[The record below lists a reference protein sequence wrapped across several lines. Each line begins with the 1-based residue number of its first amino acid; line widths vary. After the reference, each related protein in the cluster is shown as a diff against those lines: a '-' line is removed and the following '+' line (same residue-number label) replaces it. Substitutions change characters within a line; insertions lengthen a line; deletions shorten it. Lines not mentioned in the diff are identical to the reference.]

1 MLQTY
6 TINFNLFKL
15 SKKKLNMKKITILCY
30 LILGGIVFQV
40 AKSLTTK
47 DAFATKFTY
56 ADTETNPQALQ
67 DFTFAAEKS
76 LEAVVHIK
84 SKFME
89 DEYYRY
95 YHPFF
100 GRGYYNQPTEKV
112 ASGSG
117 VIISSDGYVVTNK
130 HVINEAE
137 EIEVVLNDKRSYTA
151 QLLGTD
157 PSTDLALL
165 KIKGENLKFLS
176 FGNSDDIKVGEWV
189 LAVGNPFNLNST
201 VTAGIVSAKARS
213 INILNRGNGIESFIQ
228 TDAAIN
234 PGNSGGALV
243 TTHGDL
249 IGINTAIQS
258 NTGSYTGYGFAIPS
272 NMVQKVVSD
281 LKNYGEVRRAYI
293 GINIADINQDIAQE
307 LNIDGVEGVL
317 ITNVLRDGAARKAGL
332 ERYDVIIS
340 INGTSVNSVSQLH
353 EQVIQFNPG
362 DVINCQIKRQGK
374 LQTVEIKLKS

>member
-1 MLQTY
+1 M
-6 TINFNLFKL
+6 
-15 SKKKLNMKKITILCY
+15 KKLTILAY
-30 LILGGIVFQV
+30 LVLGGLLFQTV
-40 AKSLTTK
+40 KYLTTK
-47 DAFATKFTY
+47 DAFANKITFATATNENRSYNDFTY
-56 ADTETNPQALQ
+56 
-67 DFTFAAEKS
+67 AAEKS

-95 YHPFF
+95 YHPFL
-100 GRGYYNQPTEKV
+100 GNGYYNQPKEKV

-117 VIISSDGYVVTNK
+117 VIISKDGYVVTNK

-151 QLLGTD
+151 KLLGND
-157 PSTDLALL
+157 PNTDLALL
-165 KIKGENLKFLS
+165 KIEGKDLEYLEFS
-176 FGNSDDIKVGEWV
+176 DSDDIKVGEWV

-213 INILNRGNGIESFIQ
+213 INILNRRNGIESFIQ

-243 TTHGDL
+243 TTNGDL
-249 IGINTAIQS
+249 VGINTAIQS

-293 GINIADINQDIAQE
+293 GINIADINQNMAEE
-307 LNIDGVEGVL
+307 LNLEGVEGVL
-317 ITNVLRDGAARKAGL
+317 ITNVLRDGAAKKAGIK
-332 ERYDVIIS
+332 RYDVVVS
-340 INGTSVNSVSQLH
+340 INGTKVNSVSQLH
-353 EQVIQFNPG
+353 EQIIQFNPG
-362 DVINCQIKRQGK
+362 EKIVCQIKRNGK
-374 LQTVEIKLKS
+374 IQDINIELES

>member
-1 MLQTY
+1 MK
-6 TINFNLFKL
+6 KL
-15 SKKKLNMKKITILCY
+15 SILAY
-30 LILGGIVFQV
+30 LVLGGILFQI
-40 AKSLTTK
+40 ANSLTTT
-47 DAFATKFTY
+47 DAFANKIAF
-56 ADTETNPQALQ
+56 ASATEQHTTTN
-67 DFTFAAEKS
+67 DFTQAAEKS
-76 LEAVVHIK
+76 IEAVVHIK

-117 VIISSDGYVVTNK
+117 VIISEDGYVVTNK

-137 EIEVVLNDKRSYTA
+137 EIEVVLNDKRSYSA
-151 QLLGTD
+151 KLLGTD

-165 KIKGENLKFLS
+165 KIEGEKLNYLEFS
-176 FGNSDDIKVGEWV
+176 NSDNIKVGEWV

-213 INILNRGNGIESFIQ
+213 INMLNRRNGIESFIQ

-243 TTHGDL
+243 TTRGDL
-249 IGINTAIQS
+249 VGINTAIQS

-281 LKNYGEVRRAYI
+281 LKQYGEVKRAYI
-293 GINIADINQDIAQE
+293 GINIAEINQKLAEDLKLE
-307 LNIDGVEGVL
+307 GVEGVL
-317 ITNVLRDGAARKAGL
+317 ITNVMRDGAAKKAGI
-332 ERYDVIIS
+332 EPYDVILS
-340 INGTSVNSVSQLH
+340 INDVKVNSVSQLH
-353 EQVIQFNPG
+353 EQIIQFNPG
-362 DVINCQIKRQGK
+362 EKIICQIKRKGK
-374 LQTVEIKLKS
+374 LQTLGIELES

>member
-1 MLQTY
+1 M
-6 TINFNLFKL
+6 
-15 SKKKLNMKKITILCY
+15 KKLTILAY
-30 LILGGIVFQV
+30 LVLGGILFQA

-47 DAFATKFTY
+47 DAFANKIAFVNS
-56 ADTETNPQALQ
+56 TNENKSSN
-67 DFTFAAEKS
+67 DFTLAAEKS

-100 GRGYYNQPTEKV
+100 GGGYYNQPTERV

-117 VIISSDGYVVTNK
+117 VIISDDGYVVTNK

-151 QLLGTD
+151 ELLGTD

-165 KIKGENLKFLS
+165 KIEGKNLNYLEFS
-176 FGNSDDIKVGEWV
+176 NSDDIKVGEWV

-213 INILNRGNGIESFIQ
+213 INILNRRNGIESFIQ

-243 TTHGDL
+243 TINGDL
-249 IGINTAIQS
+249 VGINTAIQS

-293 GINIADINQDIAQE
+293 GINIADINQKIAEE
-307 LNIDGVEGVL
+307 LKLSGVEGVL
-317 ITNVLRDGAARKAGL
+317 ITNVLKDGAAKKAGI
-332 ERYDVIIS
+332 EPYDVVLS
-340 INGTSVNSVSQLH
+340 INGIRVNSVSQLH
-353 EQVIQFNPG
+353 EQIIQYNPG
-362 DVINCQIKRQGK
+362 EKIICQIKRK
-374 LQTVEIKLKS
+374 NKVKDIDIELEK

>member
-1 MLQTY
+1 
-6 TINFNLFKL
+6 
-15 SKKKLNMKKITILCY
+15 MKKIS
-30 LILGGIVFQV
+30 ILGFIILGAIIIQLAQSF
-40 AKSLTTK
+40 TYT
-47 DAFATKFTY
+47 DAFAKEPTFTTVSTDNSQYVDFTY
-56 ADTETNPQALQ
+56 S
-67 DFTFAAEKS
+67 AEKS
-76 LEAVVHIK
+76 VEAVVHIK
-84 SKFME
+84 SKFVE

-100 GRGYYNQPTEKV
+100 GRGYYNQPTEKM

-117 VIISSDGYVVTNK
+117 VIVSEDGYVVTNK
-130 HVINEAE
+130 HVINEAQ

-151 QLLGTD
+151 KLLGTD
-157 PSTDLALL
+157 LNTDLALL
-165 KIKGENLKFLS
+165 KIDDEGLRFLEFS
-176 FGNSDDIKVGEWV
+176 NSDNIKVGEWV

-213 INILNRGNGIESFIQ
+213 INILNSGNGIESFIQ

-243 TTHGDL
+243 NTNGDL
-249 IGINTAIQS
+249 VGINTAIQS

-272 NMVQKVVSD
+272 NMVQKVITD

-307 LNIDGVEGVL
+307 LNLNSVEGVL
-317 ITNVLRDGAARKAGL
+317 ITNVLRDGAARKSGI
-332 ERYDVIIS
+332 ERYDIITH
-340 INGTSVNSVSQLH
+340 INDLQVNSVSQLH

-362 DVINCQIKRQGK
+362 DRISCTIKRDGQIK
-374 LQTVEIKLKS
+374 TIEIKLES

>member
-1 MLQTY
+1 
-6 TINFNLFKL
+6 
-15 SKKKLNMKKITILCY
+15 MKKISILVY
-30 LILGGIVFQV
+30 LFLGGLLFQV
-40 AKSLTTK
+40 ANSLTTK
-47 DAFATKFTY
+47 DVFATEFAY
-56 ADTETNPQALQ
+56 ATTETNPQTYK

-95 YHPFF
+95 YHPFL

-151 QLLGTD
+151 ELLGTD

-165 KIKGENLKFLS
+165 KINGENLKFLS

-243 TTHGDL
+243 TTRGEL

-281 LKNYGEVRRAYI
+281 LKDYGEVRRAYI
-293 GINIADINQDIAQE
+293 GINIADINQNIAKE
-307 LNIDGVEGVL
+307 LDIDGVEGVL
-317 ITNVLRDGAARKAGL
+317 ITNVLRDGAANKAGL

-353 EQVIQFNPG
+353 EHVIQFNPG

-374 LQTVEIKLKS
+374 IQTVDIKLKS

>member
-1 MLQTY
+1 M
-6 TINFNLFKL
+6 NKL
-15 SKKKLNMKKITILCY
+15 S
-30 LILGGIVFQV
+30 ILGYVILGAIIVQL
-40 AKSLTTK
+40 AQSLTQK
-47 DAFATKFTY
+47 DAFAVEPTFTTVNSEDRRYVDFTY
-56 ADTETNPQALQ
+56 S
-67 DFTFAAEKS
+67 AEKS
-76 LEAVVHIK
+76 VEAVVHIK
-84 SKFME
+84 SKFTE

-117 VIISSDGYVVTNK
+117 VIISEDGYVVTNK

-137 EIEVVLNDKRSYTA
+137 EIEVVLNDKRSFTA
-151 QLLGTD
+151 ELLGTD
-157 PSTDLALL
+157 PNTDLALL
-165 KIKGENLKFLS
+165 KIDGEGLRFLEFS
-176 FGNSDDIKVGEWV
+176 NSDNIKVGEWV

-213 INILNRGNGIESFIQ
+213 INILNKGNGIESFIQ

-243 TTHGDL
+243 NTNGDL
-249 IGINTAIQS
+249 VGINTAIQS

-281 LKNYGEVRRAYI
+281 LKNYGEVRRAFI
-293 GINIADINQDIAQE
+293 GINIADINQDIAKE
-307 LNIDGVEGVL
+307 LNLNGVEGVL
-317 ITNVLRDGAARKAGL
+317 ITNVLRDGAARKAGI
-332 ERYDVIIS
+332 ERFDIITNINDVP
-340 INGTSVNSVSQLH
+340 VNSVSQLH

-362 DVINCQIKRQGK
+362 DKISCTIKRNGQLK
-374 LQTVEIKLKS
+374 IIEIELES

>member
-1 MLQTY
+1 M
-6 TINFNLFKL
+6 
-15 SKKKLNMKKITILCY
+15 KKLTILAY
-30 LILGGIVFQV
+30 LVLGGILFQA

-47 DAFATKFTY
+47 DAFANKIAFANTTKENTSTNDFTY
-56 ADTETNPQALQ
+56 
-67 DFTFAAEKS
+67 AAEKS

-84 SKFME
+84 SKFTE

-100 GRGYYNQPTEKV
+100 GQGYYNQPKEKV

-117 VIISSDGYVVTNK
+117 VIISEDGYVVTNK

-151 QLLGTD
+151 KLLGTD
-157 PSTDLALL
+157 PNTDLALL
-165 KIKGENLKFLS
+165 KIEGDELKYLEFS
-176 FGNSDDIKVGEWV
+176 NSDNIKVGEWV

-213 INILNRGNGIESFIQ
+213 INILNRRNGIESFIQ

-243 TTHGDL
+243 NTNGDL
-249 IGINTAIQS
+249 VGINTAIQS
-258 NTGSYTGYGFAIPS
+258 NTGSYTGYGFAIPA

-293 GINIADINQDIAQE
+293 GIHIADINQEMAKKLA
-307 LNIDGVEGVL
+307 LNGVEGVL
-317 ITNVLRDGAARKAGL
+317 ITDVLKDGAAKKAGI
-332 ERYDVIIS
+332 ESYDVLIS
-340 INGTSVNSVSQLH
+340 INDVEVNSVSQLH
-353 EQVIQFNPG
+353 EQIIKFSPG
-362 DVINCQIKRQGK
+362 DEIICQIKRNGN
-374 LQTVEIKLKS
+374 LQTIEIELES

>member
-1 MLQTY
+1 MLSLCY
-6 TINFNLFKL
+6 NKKSNKM
-15 SKKKLNMKKITILCY
+15 KKLTILAY
-30 LILGGIVFQV
+30 LVLGGLLFQA

-47 DAFATKFTY
+47 DAFANKIAFATATNENRSSNDFTY
-56 ADTETNPQALQ
+56 
-67 DFTFAAEKS
+67 AAEKS

-100 GRGYYNQPTEKV
+100 GNGYYNQPKEKV

-117 VIISSDGYVVTNK
+117 VIISKDGYVVTNK

-157 PSTDLALL
+157 HNTDLALL
-165 KIKGENLKFLS
+165 KIEGEGLKHLNFS
-176 FGNSDDIKVGEWV
+176 NSDDIKVGEWV

-213 INILNRGNGIESFIQ
+213 INILNRRNGIESFIQ

-243 TTHGDL
+243 TTNGDL
-249 IGINTAIQS
+249 VGINTAIQS

-293 GINIADINQDIAQE
+293 GINIADINQNMAEE
-307 LNIDGVEGVL
+307 LNLEGVEGVL
-317 ITNVLRDGAARKAGL
+317 ITNVLREGAAKKAGIK
-332 ERYDVIIS
+332 RYDVVVS
-340 INGTSVNSVSQLH
+340 INGTKVNSVSQLH
-353 EQVIQFNPG
+353 EQIIQFNPG
-362 DVINCQIKRQGK
+362 EKIVCQIKRNGK
-374 LQTVEIKLKS
+374 IQDINIELES